1 MTDEATSTTTAGGSP
16 LDGGVRPL
24 RWLCQACGW
33 NGDDAALLRA
43 PSPFDDT
50 DTIVGCPKCRAVNE
64 VETACDEP
72 GCDMSATCGFPAPG
86 GYRRTC
92 GKHLQWW
99 DERPNVRGNADPTAP
114 RTPE

>member
-1 MTDEATSTTTAGGSP
+1 MTKTDRSETAAPAVGSP

-43 PSPFDDT
+43 PSPFDDA
-50 DTIVGCPKCRAVNE
+50 DMVVGCPMCRAVNE
-64 VETACDEP
+64 VENACDEP
-72 GCDMSATCGFPAPG
+72 GCDMPATCGFPAPG

-92 GKHLQWW
+92 GKHMQWW
-99 DERPNVRGNADPTAP
+99 D
-114 RTPE
+114 